1 VDFLR
6 CSSGLAAN
14 GVDLRL
20 QDGDRLTYA
29 ARKRDG
35 FTPASRDA
43 LFRRFKAL
51 EIAACPFANLPEAK
65 SGWIRWVA
73 KDDPV
78 AHGQVSIPRPK
89 RCAGASSLL
98 RTPRLFELTKKSMN
112 GSLPTI
118 SRRPDSLYSIKL
130 VTAITRL

>member
-1 VDFLR
+1 MTDLFQ
-6 CSSGLAAN
+6 SGHETAGLIF
-14 GVDLRL
+14 GYKTVTDSPTR
-20 QDGDRLTYA
+20 
-29 ARKRDG
+29 
-35 FTPASRDA
+35 PASATVSLRHPA
-43 LFRRFKAL
+43 MHCSVNSRPL
-51 EIAACPFANLPEAK
+51 EIAACPFADLPEAK
-65 SGWIRWVA
+65 SGRIRWVA